1 MINWYLQ
8 RGWVIPPLILL
19 LVAALLWGVDRQQ
32 ANEIASAQ
40 REAASRAEARAS
52 ILTDEL
58 GNAISK
64 RIGALQAQK
73 LQFTQVRDSVSQATF
88 SAAVDSVVKDL
99 GGLISISVVGAD
111 GRLQRGVDA
120 SIGRRGLD
128 LARDT
133 VVRNPYLR
141 ALSTRRATST
151 GVLEHFAGRRVVIFD
166 PVLTPDSGQVSA
178 VLVAELDPGGILG
191 SALNSEAGDS
201 LRNDPYALFGPR
213 GVAITRVPTP
223 LGWPTIER
231 PLRVAD
237 TEWTVRFA
245 YKPIELGAFRM
256 ARVTTWV
263 VGLVVGTALALFLFI
278 LRRWMID
285 QRQSV
290 QAKQRE
296 IERRQKAEEDARELA
311 GQLAQRATELQRA
324 EALARGREWEARE
337 LANQLEAAQRAA
349 QRLSTSLEVEDVVE
363 LFLGGVAE
371 TLGADVASL
380 YTFDE
385 EGEALM
391 GRKRLVLRDVG
402 PATHRLLAEDIR
414 QVRAPVAM
422 LPGLAEAVATGE
434 PFVSGAGSAAADQP
448 ANVTS
453 GTEAAATSLT
463 IPLLVGGHVVGVA
476 SWDFYREGY
485 TVERGAIAFSQA
497 LGATAAAA
505 MRTAELFASLE
516 ETRAEAQQ
524 EALRF
529 RALIDQMA
537 DGVVVVDARGNVE
550 RTNQAAAELLGPE
563 IATTPLNHWPE
574 RFHLY
579 TVEGRRLPLTDLP
592 LQRALRGERVRRSE
606 FVVRSPR
613 GEDRQLSGA
622 AAPIIATAGD
632 AAGAALVFRDVTDE
646 RQYAEMLRHTNRQ
659 LRDQAEELEVVN
671 QELREATKAKD
682 QFLAVMSHELRTPI
696 NAVIGYSDLLD
707 LEVKGQLNT
716 DQKGMVGRIRDTS
729 QHLLG
734 LINQVLDL
742 AKIGSGQMEVIVGE
756 LELEPVLERC
766 ISQVAPLAEAKH
778 LELRVNGMRTDGH
791 PIRVLADDTR
801 LSQVLLNLLSNAIK
815 FTERGGVTVQ
825 YGVQDETVR
834 IFVCDTG
841 PGIAPEQQQRI
852 FEEFYQVE
860 GDLTRTVGGTGLG
873 LPISRRFAR
882 LMGGDVRVESEQGRG
897 SNFVLELPAAPG
909 EPETTDPRNHP
920 ATVVLLARTAEQ
932 ARRLDRETSTAV
944 RLVATTEPAQLLT
957 LVRREVPDLV
967 VLDVAVPEHGAWRA
981 LAALREEERTSTV
994 PTMLLL
1000 CHEEQPDHALDLGCL
1015 AVVGKPVALEQ
1026 SVDVVL
1032 RTAGRT
1038 ENAAV
1043 LIAED
1048 DPDLRRILGETLAAV
1063 GCSVRATA
1071 EGREALEALSEGPY
1085 HVAVIDLAMPGLDGL
1100 STLAR
1105 MRADPALRE
1114 VPAVVLVP
1122 RNPSAEEV
1130 GELARASEA
1139 ALRGGGQF
1147 QPLAALVLQGCG
1159 ADRSAAAHV

>member
-1 MINWYLQ
+1 MINWYLR

-19 LVAALLWGVDRQQ
+19 LVVALLWGVDRQQ
-32 ANEIASAQ
+32 ATEIASAQ

-58 GNAISK
+58 GNAISR

-73 LQFTQVRDSVSQATF
+73 LQFTQVRDSVSQTTF

-99 GGLISISVVGAD
+99 GGLISISVIGEDGA
-111 GRLQRGVDA
+111 LQRGSDA
-120 SIGRRGLD
+120 SIGRRGMDVL
-128 LARDT
+128 RDT
-133 VVRNPYLR
+133 LVRNPYLR
-141 ALSTRRATST
+141 ALNTRRATST
-151 GVLEHFAGRRVVIFD
+151 GVLEHFAGRRVLIFD
-166 PVLTPDSGQVSA
+166 PVLTADSSQVSA

-191 SALNSEAGDS
+191 SALSSEAGDS

-213 GVAITRVPTP
+213 GIAITRVPTP
-223 LGWPTIER
+223 PGWPTIER

-245 YKPIELGAFRM
+245 YKPVEIGAFRM
-256 ARVTTWV
+256 ARVATWV
-263 VGLVVGTALALFLFI
+263 VGLVVGVALALFLFI
-278 LRRWMID
+278 LRRWMMD

-296 IERRQKAEEDARELA
+296 IDRRQKAEDDARELA

-324 EALARGREWEARE
+324 EALARGREGEARE

-349 QRLSTSLEVEDVVE
+349 QRLSTSLEVDDVVE

-385 EGEALM
+385 EGEALI

-434 PFVSGAGSAAADQP
+434 PFVSGAGAENTDSHAS
-448 ANVTS
+448 VGGGS
-453 GTEAAATSLT
+453 EAAATSLT
-463 IPLLVGGHVVGVA
+463 IPLMVGGHVVGVA

-485 TVERGAIAFSQA
+485 IVERGAIAFSQA

-550 RTNQAAAELLGPE
+550 RTNRAAEELLGHE
-563 IATTPLNHWPE
+563 VAATPLDQWPE

-579 TVEGRRLPLTDLP
+579 TVEGRRLPLADLP
-592 LQRALRGERVRRSE
+592 LQRAMRGERVRRSE

-622 AAPIIATAGD
+622 AAPIITTSGE

-716 DQKGMVGRIRDTS
+716 DQKSMVSRISDTS

-742 AKIGSGQMEVIVGE
+742 AKIGSGQMDVIVGE
-756 LELEPVLERC
+756 LELEPILERC

-778 LELRVNGMRTDGH
+778 LRLQVHGPRSNGR

-815 FTERGGVTVQ
+815 FTETGSVTVEYATQ
-825 YGVQDETVR
+825 GETVR
-834 IFVCDTG
+834 IRVCDTG
-841 PGIAPEQQQRI
+841 PGIAQEQQQRI

-882 LMGGDVRVESEQGRG
+882 LMGGDVQVESEQGRG

-909 EPETTDPRNHP
+909 EPDSADSQSHP

-932 ARRLDRETSTAV
+932 AQRLDRGTTAAV
-944 RLVATTEPAQLLT
+944 RLVATTDPPQLLT
-957 LVRREVPDLV
+957 VVRREMPDLV
-967 VLDVAVPEHGAWRA
+967 VLDVSIPNHGAWRA
-981 LAALREEERTSTV
+981 LAALREDERTSTI

-1000 CHEEQPDHALDLGCL
+1000 CHKDRPDEALDLGCL
-1015 AVVGKPVALEQ
+1015 VVVGKPVALEQ
-1026 SVDVVL
+1026 VSKVVL
-1032 RTAGRT
+1032 RAAGRT
-1038 ENAAV
+1038 EKAAV

-1048 DPDLRRILGETLAAV
+1048 DPDLRRILGEALAGV

-1071 EGREALEALSEGPY
+1071 EGREALEALSQGTY
-1085 HVAVIDLAMPGLDGL
+1085 HVAVVDLTMQGMDGL

-1105 MRADPALRE
+1105 MRADPALRH
-1114 VPAVVLVP
+1114 VPAVALIP
-1122 RNPSAEEV
+1122 RDPSAEEV
-1130 GELARASEA
+1130 SELARAGQA
-1139 ALRGGGQF
+1139 ALRTGGNF
-1147 QPLAALVLQGCG
+1147 QPLAALVLQGCEMS
-1159 ADRSAAAHV
+1159 RIAATGV